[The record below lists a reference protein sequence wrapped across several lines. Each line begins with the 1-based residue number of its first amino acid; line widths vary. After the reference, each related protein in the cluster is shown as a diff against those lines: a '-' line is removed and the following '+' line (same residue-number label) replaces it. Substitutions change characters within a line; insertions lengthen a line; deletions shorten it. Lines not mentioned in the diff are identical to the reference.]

1 MSCARPCA
9 HAHCLPPDGMREVLA
24 ANLMRLV
31 LRGALKPALSPRIPL
46 TWQRRSVNVV
56 SRIARPARS
65 VEIRPGTLGG
75 VGGEWLH
82 MRGADPRAKSRAAI
96 LYLHGG
102 GYCVGSAASHRA
114 VTSRLARVTGLAV
127 FAAEYRLAPEHPF
140 PAAVEDAV
148 AAYGAMREMG
158 SVVAAGDSAGAGL
171 CVAIAFAARQRSLG
185 NPAAMVLF
193 SPWLDLT
200 LAAIPETA
208 SDALLRRTWLAAC
221 ARNYLAGHDPTA
233 SAASPLYGDLRGLPP
248 TLIQA
253 GGEEILLPDATR
265 MHDALCGA
273 GVTSRCEIVA
283 RRWHGF
289 QLHGGILPSANEAI
303 ERAAGFI
310 LGVLGS

>member
-1 MSCARPCA
+1 MSCAEFSARCA
-9 HAHCLPPDGMREVLA
+9 PPEGMREFLA
-24 ANLMRLV
+24 SSLMQLV
-31 LRGALKPALSPRIPL
+31 LRGTLKPALSPRIPFA
-46 TWQRRSVNVV
+46 WQRRSVNAV

-65 VEIRPGTLGG
+65 VEIRPGMLGG

-82 MRGADPRAKSRAAI
+82 GRDADGRAKGSAAI
-96 LYLHGG
+96 LYFHGG

-114 VTSRLARVTGLAV
+114 VTSRLARATGLAV

-148 AAYGAMREMG
+148 AAYSAMRKSG
-158 SVVAAGDSAGAGL
+158 PVVAAGDSAGAGL
-171 CVAIAFAARQRSLG
+171 CVATAFAVRQRGLG

-208 SDALLRRTWLAAC
+208 GDALLRRGWLASC
-221 ARNYLAGHDPTA
+221 ARLYLDGHDATA
-233 SAASPLYGDLRGLPP
+233 PAASPLYGDLRGLPP

-253 GGEEILLPDATR
+253 GGDEILVADATR
-265 MHDALCGA
+265 MHDALCEA

-289 QLHGGILPSANEAI
+289 QLHAGILPSANEAI
-303 ERAAGFI
+303 ERAAEFV